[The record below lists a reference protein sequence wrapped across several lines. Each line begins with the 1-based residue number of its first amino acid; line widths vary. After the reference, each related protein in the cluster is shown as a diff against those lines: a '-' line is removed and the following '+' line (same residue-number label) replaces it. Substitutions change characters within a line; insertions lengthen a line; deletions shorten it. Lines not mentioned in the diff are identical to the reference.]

1 MDVLRPTDGVVVRD
15 ALELS
20 LTLVPAVRAG
30 EVVSVEGTVDAGPA
44 GDHAFSGWLDLLQ
57 VLEGIVAGTAADER
71 LDQ

>member
-1 MDVLRPTDGVVVRD
+1 MDVLRSTGDAVARD

-44 GDHAFSGWLDLLQ
+44 GTRAFSGWLDLLQ
-57 VLEGIVAGTAADER
+57 VLEGVVAGATAD
-71 LDQ
+71 DQPGR